1 MHSIGREDLLEAM
14 YHLISDQKRP
24 LIGRDISSRLDIPI
38 GEVATMLTTL
48 KKEGLIEPVPTG
60 GFVLSE
66 RGKLFAEK
74 IVKKHRVLEHFFT
87 EMLGIHPNQA
97 SEEAC
102 KLEHYLS
109 DDITLRLSKY
119 IGKPTAG
126 DGGGRRGRKKR
137 QKEVTLL
144 DFAEGDTLEITI
156 VGHHGYYHRLMD
168 LGFIPGER
176 VVIRRKLSNN
186 ALLVE
191 IKGCDIALSPD
202 IASLIQVEKV
212 Q

>member
-1 MHSIGREDLLEAM
+1 
-14 YHLISDQKRP
+14 
-24 LIGRDISSRLDIPI
+24 
-38 GEVATMLTTL
+38 MLTTL
-48 KKEGLIEPVPTG
+48 KKEGLIDPVATG
-60 GFVLSE
+60 GFILSE
-66 RGKLFAEK
+66 RGRLFAEK

-87 EMLGIHPNQA
+87 EMLGIHPHQA

-119 IGKPTAG
+119 IGEPPV
-126 DGGGRRGRKKR
+126 GGGGSRKGRKKR
-137 QKEVTLL
+137 QNEMTLL
-144 DFAEGDTLEITI
+144 DFAEGDIVEITI
-156 VGHHGYYHRLMD
+156 VGHRGHYHRLMD

-212 Q
+212 